1 MIVEEIKTK
10 DAPKAIGPY
19 SQAMRA
25 GDFVFTSGQIAMD
38 PGTGK
43 LLSGGIREQ
52 AGRVLENLKAVLQA
66 AGCRLENVVKTTVY
80 LSDMGDF
87 SEMNEVY
94 EQFFGSS
101 RPARTTIEV
110 SRLPKDVRVEID
122 AVAVR

>member
-19 SQAMRA
+19 SQAIRA